1 MIENLIELLH
11 IGKYSCVIMNK
22 SEVRTFHLG
31 GIADLLQYESAYLK
45 GAVVADKEVGLETA
59 VLMVRGGVE
68 CVYADVISKSA
79 LKLLY
84 QAKIRTEYLQKVDF
98 IENGEKKSWY
108 PLELNFHK
116 KWSIGKMLEAIQN
129 LIKKKRLSVI
139 PSGN

>member
-22 SEVRTFHLG
+22 SEVHTFHRK
-31 GIADLLQYESAYLK
+31 GIADLFQHESAYLK
-45 GAVVADKEVGLETA
+45 GSVVADREVGLETA
-59 VLMVRGGVE
+59 VLMVRGEVE

-84 QAKIRTEYLQKVDF
+84 QAKIRTEYLQKVDS
-98 IENGEKKSWY
+98 IESGDKSFWY

-116 KWSIGKMLEAIQN
+116 KWSISKMFEAVQN
-129 LIKKKRLSVI
+129 LVKRNRLSVI